1 MTARLHYL
9 DALRSCAMLL
19 GLLVHAGTLAHEP
32 VSSAVNVVSEHFR
45 MATFFVVS
53 GFFAALLAQ
62 RRGPIAYVRA
72 RVAVLLVPLCTG
84 LVLLN
89 PLTNWLIYLWHAGP
103 VGFGDY
109 LAGARPHPSAGPQV
123 WHLHLWF
130 LVSLSVYVALVPL
143 VAPILRRAGTGRLLA
158 RLAGLGLWLVPALA
172 VLVVAHEIG
181 MRGLWRM
188 TLERPLADTPLNWLP
203 RVTATYWV
211 YFVIGMAAATHQ
223 ALFEAMHRFSLPT
236 FAAGFALYAVLAV
249 LPAGLPRWAAR
260 CWGSRPR
267 KPSPSPPSAACSGS
281 SAGSSRSRAPGS
293 PGFRTPSTPSTC
305 CTSFS
310 STCWRSPCIRSCR
323 ACCRSM
329 PSSRSWPA
337 SRDMPSTTRWSRGG
351 RSWRC
356 SSTEASGAGAGGH
369 PGSASVG
376 HRALK

>member
-143 VAPILRRAGTGRLLA
+143 VAPILRYAGTGRVLA

-249 LPAGLPRWAAR
+249 LPADASPVGRTMLGLAAEETITIAAVCGLLGLFRRLFSEPRAWVAR
-260 CWGSRPR
+260 LSDSVYTIYLLHFLLIYLLALALHPLVPGVLPLY
-267 KPSPSPPSAACSGS
+267 AVVTVL
-281 SAGSSRSRAPGS
+281 AGVTGYAFHHAVVARWPVMALLFNGRLPARAQADIPARS
-293 PGFRTPSTPSTC
+293 
-305 CTSFS
+305 
-310 STCWRSPCIRSCR
+310 
-323 ACCRSM
+323 
-329 PSSRSWPA
+329 
-337 SRDMPSTTRWSRGG
+337 
-351 RSWRC
+351 
-356 SSTEASGAGAGGH
+356 ASGTE
-369 PGSASVG
+369 P
-376 HRALK
+376 